1 MEMQK
6 QHQLQAQ
13 RRAGP
18 LNLQEVGANEAM
30 MEHLLR
36 QDRQERLDAHI
47 SKRARQE
54 AEAVMS
60 ARTPGERGETP
71 PAGNKPSA
79 PQVPAPVPMPRPM
92 YYGPAMPQMG
102 YGYPQMGYNVGYQTP
117 VQQQTQRNNPF
128 HGIMI

>member
-6 QHQLQAQ
+6 QHQQAQ
-13 RRAGP
+13 RRAGAVHP
-18 LNLQEVGANEAM
+18 QDVGVNEAL
-30 MEHLLR
+30 MEHLLK
-36 QDRQERLDAHI
+36 QDRKERLDAHI

-71 PAGNKPSA
+71 AAGNKPSA

-92 YYGPAMPQMG
+92 YYGQMMPQMG
-102 YGYPQMGYNVGYQTP
+102 VGYPQMGYNVGYQTP
-117 VQQQTQRNNPF
+117 VQQQTQRNNLF